1 MLLNAEFNDRQSIA
15 AAIAALQARGFGA
28 GGIEV
33 YSAQPLD
40 LPDGLLKRPSH
51 MSLAAVAAA
60 TGIGLLA
67 IVFVRA
73 TEYSYPVVTG
83 GMPLFSWWASGVIF
97 YEFTMFGA
105 IAGTLGMFLLES
117 GLLRRGP
124 SIPAP
129 NLTDGRIHVR
139 ISCEPE
145 NIGPA
150 TECLYLTG
158 ATRVEMVEKQ

>member
-1 MLLNAEFNDRQSIA
+1 MLLNAEFNEPQSIA
-15 AAIAALQARGFGA
+15 AAIAALQARGFGT
-28 GGIEV
+28 GEIQL
-33 YSAQPLD
+33 YSAQPVD

-60 TGIGLLA
+60 AGIGLLA
-67 IVFVRA
+67 IVFVRG
-73 TEYSYPVVTG
+73 TQYNYPVVTG
-83 GMPLFSWWASGVIF
+83 AMPLFSWWASGVIF

-117 GLLRRGP
+117 GLLRRGR

-129 NLTDGRIHVR
+129 DIADGRIHVR
-139 ISCEPE
+139 ISCPPE
-145 NIGPA
+145 HIGPT
-150 TECLYLTG
+150 TECLYLNG